1 MKRILIGVLTL
12 FLFSSYANSQTVVK
26 LLLPDNCEANT
37 TEVETIKIETL
48 ANLVVFPNPSSG
60 IFSLYAN
67 FTDNIKTATIEVYNI
82 SGTLVHTEAVFCDSP
97 KLVRQLS
104 LTKLSPGY
112 YFVRII
118 AANKVLSTKLL
129 IQ

>member
-1 MKRILIGVLTL
+1 MKRLLIGVLTM

-26 LLLPDNCEANT
+26 LLLPDNCEANIT
-37 TEVETIKIETL
+37 KVENITIEAIT
-48 ANLVVFPNPSSG
+48 NLVIAPNPNSG

-67 FTDNIKTATIEVYNI
+67 FTENIKTATIEVYSA

-104 LTKLSPGY
+104 LTQLSPGY

-118 AANKVLSTKLL
+118 TANKVLSTKLL